1 MKLSNTEKNF
11 NIEKSS
17 KICNNSIQT
26 LHLESF
32 HMETDSGKNL
42 KKWDL
47 KIVNSNKNS
56 QLEKNINQI

>member
-32 HMETDSGKNL
+32 HMETDSA
-42 KKWDL
+42 
-47 KIVNSNKNS
+47 KI
-56 QLEKNINQI
+56 